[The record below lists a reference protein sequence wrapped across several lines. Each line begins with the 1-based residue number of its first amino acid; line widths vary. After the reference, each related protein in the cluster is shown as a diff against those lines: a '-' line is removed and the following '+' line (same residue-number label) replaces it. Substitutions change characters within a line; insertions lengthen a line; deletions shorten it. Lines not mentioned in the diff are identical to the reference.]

1 MELAND
7 QEKRVKQLKRS
18 LEGWREIVLL
28 LQSVFIWEQQW
39 HLGAIIGAI
48 TAKFLLVWWL
58 DPTIL
63 TLFSLIGL
71 IGVLVDFFVPLLAS
85 NLFRP
90 ENWDGAKEK
99 KFEQLCKILANAE
112 ASVYNFWNSFYT
124 WRESRPKLYFATVIV
139 TLLFTSY
146 MGSIVNNLFLTYLLA
161 VLISVIPGLRHRN
174 LIQQYFGQAM
184 GMVHGLLKKEPEEK
198 KSN

>member
-1 MELAND
+1 MELSND

-124 WRESRPKLYFATVIV
+124 WRESRPKL
-139 TLLFTSY
+139 
-146 MGSIVNNLFLTYLLA
+146 VNLHDMPIKNLIWYL
-161 VLISVIPGLRHRN
+161 VLIKALKYHGVLRQ
-174 LIQQYFGQAM
+174 LILDRGKYG
-184 GMVHGLLKKEPEEK
+184 K
-198 KSN
+198 